1 MAKRIRNS
9 MMPSIF
15 FFTESVAF
23 TLRHKNALRHWL
35 SACALTERKQV
46 DTFNY
51 IFCSDKYLRKINKQY
66 LDHDYYT
73 DIITFSSAA
82 SVEMLV
88 PASGSKLKE
97 KKSVSKKQHAVIGG
111 DIYISIDRVKENAK
125 QYEQT
130 VKDEL
135 HRVMAHGVLHLCGYG
150 DKSASE
156 EKKMRKMEEKWLSL
170 RDF

>member
-1 MAKRIRNS
+1 MAKRIRYS

-46 DTFNY
+46 GTINY
-51 IFCSDKYLRKINKQY
+51 IFCSDEYLRKINKQY

-73 DIITFSSAA
+73 DIITFSSSA
-82 SVEMLV
+82 SVEMLL

-97 KKSVSKKQHAVIGG
+97 KKSVSEKQHAVIGG

-125 QYEQT
+125 QYQQT

>member
-1 MAKRIRNS
+1 MAKRIRYS

-23 TLRHKNALRHWL
+23 TLRHKNAVRHWL

-46 DTFNY
+46 DTINY

-82 SVEMLV
+82 SVEMLL

-97 KKSVSKKQHAVIGG
+97 KKSVSKKQHAVIVG

-125 QYEQT
+125 QYQQT
-130 VKDEL
+130 LKDEL

>member
-1 MAKRIRNS
+1 MAKRIRYS

-23 TLRHKNALRHWL
+23 TLRHKNAVRHWL

-46 DTFNY
+46 DTINY

>member
-1 MAKRIRNS
+1 MAKRIRYS

-23 TLRHKNALRHWL
+23 TLRHKNAVRHWL

-46 DTFNY
+46 DTINY

-82 SVEMLV
+82 SVEMLL

-97 KKSVSKKQHAVIGG
+97 KKSVSKKQHAAIGG

-125 QYEQT
+125 QYQQT

>member
-23 TLRHKNALRHWL
+23 TLRHKNAVRHWL

-46 DTFNY
+46 DTINY

-125 QYEQT
+125 QYQQT

>member
-1 MAKRIRNS
+1 MAKRIRYS

-46 DTFNY
+46 DTINY

-82 SVEMLV
+82 SVEMLL

-125 QYEQT
+125 QYQQT

>member
-1 MAKRIRNS
+1 MAKRIRYS

-46 DTFNY
+46 GTINY

-82 SVEMLV
+82 SVEMFL
-88 PASGSKLKE
+88 PASGSKQKK
-97 KKSVSKKQHAVIGG
+97 KKSVSKKQNAVIGG
-111 DIYISIDRVKENAK
+111 DIYISIDRIKENAK
-125 QYEQT
+125 QYQQT

>member
-1 MAKRIRNS
+1 MAKRIRYS

-23 TLRHKNALRHWL
+23 TLRHKNAVRHWL

-46 DTFNY
+46 GTINY
-51 IFCSDKYLRKINKQY
+51 VFCSDKYLRKINKQY

-82 SVEMLV
+82 SVEMLL

-97 KKSVSKKQHAVIGG
+97 KKSVSKKQHAVIVG

-125 QYEQT
+125 QYQQT
-130 VKDEL
+130 LKDEL

>member
-46 DTFNY
+46 DTINY

-73 DIITFSSAA
+73 DIITFSSSA
-82 SVEMLV
+82 SVEMFL
-88 PASGSKLKE
+88 PASGSKQKK
-97 KKSVSKKQHAVIGG
+97 KKSVSKKQRAVIGG
-111 DIYISIDRVKENAK
+111 DIYISIDRIKENAK
-125 QYEQT
+125 QYQQT

-150 DKSASE
+150 DMSASE